1 MQGKVA
7 CVEPTRKTSVI
18 VLASVAAA
26 AASIAVVVAVA
37 KWRERSLIGNKVKSG
52 LRGVQDVLADCYRQI
67 DEIERH
73 LPAAVRATP
82 ASASYG
88 NGSSAV
94 LRAVANG
101 NQVLEN

>member
-7 CVEPTRKTSVI
+7 RVESTRKTSVI

-26 AASIAVVVAVA
+26 AAGIAVVVAVA
-37 KWRERSLIGNKVKSG
+37 KWRERSLVGDKVEAG

-67 DEIERH
+67 DEIERQ
-73 LPAAVRATP
+73 LPVSVRATSS
-82 ASASYG
+82 ASSYG

-94 LRAVANG
+94 LRAVA
-101 NQVLEN
+101 